1 MSKPDAEAPS
11 KDGSS
16 EEDRVIAEAMKRF
29 ERASGYWSNI
39 RASCLADMKFAL
51 GDADNQWQ
59 WPDWAKSQRKEDN
72 RPVLTVNKLPQHLSQ
87 VTNEVRQN
95 PPQSKV
101 RPVDDKAD
109 PETAEIMTGLIRHIW
124 NNGDAVYAIT
134 NASEWQVGGGYG
146 YFRVLTDYVDDG
158 SLEQDIY
165 IKPVT
170 DPSTVYDDPAI
181 QLPTGADRQFCFIVE
196 DMPREDFREQYKDA
210 KEVDFSS
217 SGSNSWWQEDSVRVA
232 EYWVRK
238 HKTRTLNLYA
248 DGSTGYADEQP
259 QPMPGMMPMQ
269 VVQSRTVEA
278 PYVCWYKISGSEI
291 LDKRELPNKYIP
303 IIRVVGV
310 EKIIDGEREVK
321 GLVRNAKDAQR
332 MYNFWATA
340 YAERVALSPLAPFV
354 GPAGFA
360 EGFENRWKTSN
371 KKTFAY
377 LEYNVVHDDQ
387 GRPLPP
393 PARQPGPDVPQG
405 YVEGMMLSSDD
416 IKSTTGQYDASL
428 GNKSN
433 ETSGR
438 AIMARQREGDIGTF
452 HYIDNLAK
460 AVEFAGKIIV
470 DLAPK
475 IYDTARVAR
484 ILGEDGGEEFA
495 ELDPSMPTAKHEGQD
510 FNGKVR
516 KIYNI
521 SVGRYDLS
529 VSTGP
534 TYTTKR
540 QESADFFTQLAQ
552 SDPTLMQKAGDII
565 VRNFDMPGAEELA
578 ERLKLF
584 LPPNIAQA
592 EGEEGQQIPPQI
604 QAAMQQI
611 EQANQMLDQKAQAL
625 QEMKAQLD
633 QEGGTV
639 AADKAQLQMAYE
651 RLQAETRELAL
662 HKQLAIKEIQLQQAK
677 LQASADAA
685 KAEIEELME
694 PPSAHDMEPAHGT
707 ETYL

>member
-1 MSKPDAEAPS
+1 MSESSAEAPS

-16 EEDRVIAEAMKRF
+16 EEDRIVAEAMKRF
-29 ERASGYWSNI
+29 ERASVYWSEI
-39 RASCLADMKFAL
+39 RASCLADMRFAL

-59 WPDWAKSQRKEDN
+59 WPDWAKNQRKEDG
-72 RPVLTVNKLPQHLSQ
+72 RPVLTVNKLPQHLAQ

-101 RPVDDKAD
+101 RPVDDRAD

-124 NNGDAVYAIT
+124 NNGNAVFAIT
-134 NASEWQVGGGYG
+134 NAAEWQVAGGFG

-165 IKPVT
+165 IKPIV

-181 QLPTGADRQFCFIVE
+181 QLPTGEDRQFCFVVE
-196 DMPREDFREQYKDA
+196 DMPRDEFREQYPDA
-210 KEVDFSS
+210 KEIDFSA
-217 SGSNSWWQEDSVRVA
+217 SGSNAWWQEDTVRVA

-238 HKTRTLNLYA
+238 TRTRTLNLYA
-248 DGSTGYADEQP
+248 DGSTGYADE
-259 QPMPGMMPMQ
+259 MPVEMP
-269 VVQSRTVEA
+269 VVQSRKVDA
-278 PYVCWYKISGSEI
+278 HYVCWYKISGSEI

-303 IIRVVGV
+303 LIRVVGV
-310 EKIIDGEREVK
+310 EKIIDGKREVK

-340 YAERVALSPLAPFV
+340 YAERVALSPMAPFV

-360 EGFENRWKTSN
+360 EGFENRWMSAN
-371 KKTFAY
+371 RKTFAY

-428 GNKSN
+428 GAKSN

-438 AIMARQREGDIGTF
+438 AIMARQREGDLGTF

-495 ELDPSMPTAKHEGQD
+495 ELDPSMPQARTDARD
-510 FNGKVR
+510 FSGKVR
-516 KIYNI
+516 KIYNL

-633 QEGGTV
+633 QEGGSV

-651 RLQAETRELAL
+651 RLQAESRELQL
-662 HKQLAIKEIQLQQAK
+662 QKQLAIKEIQLQQAK

-694 PPSAHDMEPAHGT
+694 PPSAHDMESINGS

>member
-1 MSKPDAEAPS
+1 M
-11 KDGSS
+11 
-16 EEDRVIAEAMKRF
+16 
-29 ERASGYWSNI
+29 
-39 RASCLADMKFAL
+39 
-51 GDADNQWQ
+51 
-59 WPDWAKSQRKEDN
+59 
-72 RPVLTVNKLPQHLSQ
+72 
-87 VTNEVRQN
+87 TNEVRQN

-134 NASEWQVGGGYG
+134 NASEWQVGVGYG
-146 YFRVLTDYVDDG
+146 YFHVLTDYVDDG

-360 EGFENRWKTSN
+360 EGFENRWKASN

-387 GRPLPP
+387 GRPLPS

-428 GNKSN
+428 GNKS
-433 ETSGR
+433 TRHR
-438 AIMARQREGDIGTF
+438 AARSWPAS
-452 HYIDNLAK
+452 AK
-460 AVEFAGKIIV
+460 ATLVLSSTSTTSQKPSSSRGRSSLTSPRRFTTRRAS
-470 DLAPK
+470 LASSAKTAAKSSRNWTRRCRQPNTK
-475 IYDTARVAR
+475 GRTSTARFAR
-484 ILGEDGGEEFA
+484 F
-495 ELDPSMPTAKHEGQD
+495 
-510 FNGKVR
+510 
-516 KIYNI
+516 
-521 SVGRYDLS
+521 
-529 VSTGP
+529 
-534 TYTTKR
+534 TT
-540 QESADFFTQLAQ
+540 SAL
-552 SDPTLMQKAGDII
+552 
-565 VRNFDMPGAEELA
+565 
-578 ERLKLF
+578 
-584 LPPNIAQA
+584 
-592 EGEEGQQIPPQI
+592 
-604 QAAMQQI
+604 AAM
-611 EQANQMLDQKAQAL
+611 
-625 QEMKAQLD
+625 
-633 QEGGTV
+633 T
-639 AADKAQLQMAYE
+639 
-651 RLQAETRELAL
+651 
-662 HKQLAIKEIQLQQAK
+662 
-677 LQASADAA
+677 
-685 KAEIEELME
+685 
-694 PPSAHDMEPAHGT
+694 
-707 ETYL
+707 

>member
-95 PPQSKV
+95 PPQSKI
-101 RPVDDKAD
+101 RPVDNKAD
-109 PETAEIMTGLIRHIW
+109 PDTADVFTGLVRHIW

-278 PYVCWYKISGSEI
+278 PYVINPC
-291 LDKRELPNKYIP
+291 RE
-303 IIRVVGV
+303 
-310 EKIIDGEREVK
+310 
-321 GLVRNAKDAQR
+321 
-332 MYNFWATA
+332 
-340 YAERVALSPLAPFV
+340 
-354 GPAGFA
+354 
-360 EGFENRWKTSN
+360 
-371 KKTFAY
+371 
-377 LEYNVVHDDQ
+377 
-387 GRPLPP
+387 
-393 PARQPGPDVPQG
+393 
-405 YVEGMMLSSDD
+405 
-416 IKSTTGQYDASL
+416 
-428 GNKSN
+428 
-433 ETSGR
+433 
-438 AIMARQREGDIGTF
+438 
-452 HYIDNLAK
+452 
-460 AVEFAGKIIV
+460 
-470 DLAPK
+470 
-475 IYDTARVAR
+475 
-484 ILGEDGGEEFA
+484 
-495 ELDPSMPTAKHEGQD
+495 
-510 FNGKVR
+510 
-516 KIYNI
+516 
-521 SVGRYDLS
+521 
-529 VSTGP
+529 
-534 TYTTKR
+534 
-540 QESADFFTQLAQ
+540 
-552 SDPTLMQKAGDII
+552 
-565 VRNFDMPGAEELA
+565 
-578 ERLKLF
+578 
-584 LPPNIAQA
+584 
-592 EGEEGQQIPPQI
+592 
-604 QAAMQQI
+604 
-611 EQANQMLDQKAQAL
+611 
-625 QEMKAQLD
+625 
-633 QEGGTV
+633 
-639 AADKAQLQMAYE
+639 
-651 RLQAETRELAL
+651 
-662 HKQLAIKEIQLQQAK
+662 
-677 LQASADAA
+677 
-685 KAEIEELME
+685 
-694 PPSAHDMEPAHGT
+694 
-707 ETYL
+707 

>member
-1 MSKPDAEAPS
+1 
-11 KDGSS
+11 
-16 EEDRVIAEAMKRF
+16 
-29 ERASGYWSNI
+29 
-39 RASCLADMKFAL
+39 
-51 GDADNQWQ
+51 
-59 WPDWAKSQRKEDN
+59 
-72 RPVLTVNKLPQHLSQ
+72 
-87 VTNEVRQN
+87 
-95 PPQSKV
+95 
-101 RPVDDKAD
+101 
-109 PETAEIMTGLIRHIW
+109 
-124 NNGDAVYAIT
+124 
-134 NASEWQVGGGYG
+134 
-146 YFRVLTDYVDDG
+146 
-158 SLEQDIY
+158 
-165 IKPVT
+165 
-170 DPSTVYDDPAI
+170 
-181 QLPTGADRQFCFIVE
+181 
-196 DMPREDFREQYKDA
+196 
-210 KEVDFSS
+210 
-217 SGSNSWWQEDSVRVA
+217 
-232 EYWVRK
+232 
-238 HKTRTLNLYA
+238 
-248 DGSTGYADEQP
+248 
-259 QPMPGMMPMQ
+259 
-269 VVQSRTVEA
+269 
-278 PYVCWYKISGSEI
+278 
-291 LDKRELPNKYIP
+291 
-303 IIRVVGV
+303 
-310 EKIIDGEREVK
+310 
-321 GLVRNAKDAQR
+321 
-332 MYNFWATA
+332 
-340 YAERVALSPLAPFV
+340 
-354 GPAGFA
+354 
-360 EGFENRWKTSN
+360 
-371 KKTFAY
+371 
-377 LEYNVVHDDQ
+377 
-387 GRPLPP
+387 
-393 PARQPGPDVPQG
+393 
-405 YVEGMMLSSDD
+405 
-416 IKSTTGQYDASL
+416 
-428 GNKSN
+428 
-433 ETSGR
+433 
-438 AIMARQREGDIGTF
+438 MARQREGDLGTF

-516 KIYNI
+516 KIYNL

-694 PPSAHDMEPAHGT
+694 PPSAHDMESINGS